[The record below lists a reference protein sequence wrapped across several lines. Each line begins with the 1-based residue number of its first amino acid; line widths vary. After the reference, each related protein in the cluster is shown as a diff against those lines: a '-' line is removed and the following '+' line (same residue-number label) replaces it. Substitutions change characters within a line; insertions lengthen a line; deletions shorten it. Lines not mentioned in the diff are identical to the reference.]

1 MTPDEMRA
9 VFGRRARKARLERR
23 WSVREMADRSGGALS
38 PSTITRAERGR
49 EIWLG
54 MALAIA
60 GALELTLAQMLAEPE
75 CARCD
80 GNPPAG
86 FSCPDCDRT
95 GAT

>member
-1 MTPDEMRA
+1 MTPGEMRV

-23 WSVREMADRSGGALS
+23 WSIREMAGRSGGVLS

-49 EIWLG
+49 EIVLG
-54 MALAIA
+54 AALAIA
-60 GALELTLAQMLAEPE
+60 GALGIPASEMLAEPE

-80 GNPPAG
+80 GEPPAG
-86 FSCPDCDRT
+86 FSCRDCGRT

>member
-1 MTPDEMRA
+1 MTPEEMRV
-9 VFGRRARKARLERR
+9 VFGKRARKARLERR
-23 WSVREMADRSGGALS
+23 WSVREMADRSGGVLS

-49 EIWLG
+49 EIVLG
-54 MALAIA
+54 AALAIA
-60 GALELTLAQMLAEPE
+60 GALGLTASELLAEPE